1 MQRLA
6 GLAPGALLTLA
17 GLVLYF
23 VDSLLPWQQACVQ
36 VGDFSAC
43 GSLNEWHGIGV
54 LAALLGVALLV
65 WEAIPLF
72 RDRPALGGVHPRFVS
87 IVLAAAL
94 VLFTFVTTLTHD
106 DFRTFWAWAGLIL
119 AVVVAA
125 GVWMQAREEGVERPS
140 FGSRDAAA
148 TTDPAAS
155 APDPY
160 PPAPDPRP
168 EATPATPP
176 SAVGDASMAPSEAA
190 ARGEAS

>member
-6 GLAPGALLTLA
+6 RLAPGALLTLA

-72 RDRPALGGVHPRFVS
+72 RERPALGGVHPRFVS

-125 GVWMQAREEGVERPS
+125 GVWMQAKEEGVELPS
-140 FGSRDAAA
+140 FESGDAAA
-148 TTDPAAS
+148 TSGSPAS
-155 APDPY
+155 APDAS
-160 PPAPDPRP
+160 PPAPDGPP

-176 SAVGDASMAPSEAA
+176 SAVGDAHMASSEAA
-190 ARGEAS
+190 AGREAS